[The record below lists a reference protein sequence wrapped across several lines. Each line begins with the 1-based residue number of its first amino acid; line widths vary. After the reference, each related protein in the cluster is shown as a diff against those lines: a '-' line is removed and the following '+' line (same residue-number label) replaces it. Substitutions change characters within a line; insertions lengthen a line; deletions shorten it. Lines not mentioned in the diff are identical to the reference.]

1 MSITFAHNCIILD
14 ASCIISLYASGQ
26 MEGILQSIQK
36 SVAVAAF
43 VFNREALWIYG
54 GPDEDVKQTR
64 EKIELQP
71 FVDAGLLKVVT
82 IASETEA
89 QVYVNL
95 SIEIDDGEA
104 VTGAIAIHRNWA
116 IGVDDKKARSL
127 FQREAAYLQLAY
139 TLELVKHWADITE
152 PSLETISRALIRI
165 QDRAAYE
172 PGQNHPLYSWWMK
185 YRNE

>member
-1 MSITFAHNCIILD
+1 MPITFAHDCIILD

-54 GPDEDVKQTR
+54 GPDEDVKQTK

-82 IASETEA
+82 VAPG
-89 QVYVNL
+89 
-95 SIEIDDGEA
+95 DDVELANWTKENKA
-104 VTGAIAIHRNWA
+104 VKT
-116 IGVDDKKARSL
+116 S
-127 FQREAAYLQLAY
+127 
-139 TLELVKHWADITE
+139 
-152 PSLETISRALIRI
+152 SR
-165 QDRAAYE
+165 
-172 PGQNHPLYSWWMK
+172 
-185 YRNE
+185 